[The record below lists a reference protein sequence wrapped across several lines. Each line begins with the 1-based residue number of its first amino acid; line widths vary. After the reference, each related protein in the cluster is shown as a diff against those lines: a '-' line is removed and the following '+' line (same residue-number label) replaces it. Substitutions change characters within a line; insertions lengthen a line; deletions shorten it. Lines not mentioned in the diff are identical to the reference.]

1 MLKASRKVRL
11 QPHFLDL
18 AQSDELIWRNV
29 AASARGSTARHL
41 PRREPMRAAQVM
53 TSDILSIS
61 SDATIFEAVELLVGV
76 GVSAMPVV
84 DKAGRMVGI
93 VSEADLIRRAELGTE
108 PHKSWLQRLFSGDA
122 AAAKE
127 YVTLHAR
134 RVTDVMSRDVVT
146 VQEDDSLGHV
156 AELMARHK
164 VKRVPVLRGEEL
176 VGIVSRANLLQ
187 ALLSWDPK
195 ASRTPLSDDQ
205 IRREIEGAVSK
216 QPWTSP
222 WPTNIVVNS
231 GVVHLWGFVP
241 TQAASDAYRVAAE
254 NVPSVRK
261 VKNHMRRIPSA
272 VGMGV

>member
-29 AASARGSTARHL
+29 AASARGSTATYL

-53 TSDILSIS
+53 TPDILSIS
-61 SDATIFEAVELLVGV
+61 PDATIFEAAELLIGV

-84 DKAGRMVGI
+84 DKAGKMVGI

-108 PHKSWLQRLFSGDA
+108 PHKSWLQRLFSDDA

-134 RVTDVMSRDVVT
+134 RVTDVMSRNVVT
-146 VQEDDSLGHV
+146 AQEDDSLGHV
-156 AELMARHK
+156 AELMAHHK

-205 IRREIEGAVSK
+205 IRREIERAVSK

-254 NVPSVRK
+254 NVPGVRK
-261 VKNHMRRIPSA
+261 VKNHLRRIPSA